1 MEGSGMKCPCCGGE
15 MPTIIPTTALSS
27 IPMPES
33 ERTILALTVAAYPR
47 AVPSAAIVQGIWGH
61 RADGGAL
68 DTRNGI
74 GVRVH
79 RLNKRLKPV
88 GWRVAS
94 AGGSWLGRRL
104 VALSPDINSQ
114 VRTAGKSPGNG
125 LATHAMQR

>member
-1 MEGSGMKCPCCGGE
+1 MPDTCPCCGGE
-15 MPTIIPTTALSS
+15 LPSEIPASALSA

-33 ERTILALTVAAYPR
+33 ERAILDLAVAAYPK
-47 AVPSAAIVQGIWGH
+47 AITSTAIIQGIWGR

-79 RLNKRLKPV
+79 RLNKRLRPL

-94 AGGSWLGRRL
+94 TGGSWHGRRL
-104 VALSPDINSQ
+104 EVINPVINSPM
-114 VRTAGKSPGNG
+114 RTAGITGAFG
-125 LATHAMQR
+125 LEPHATRA